1 MVASAERPEDPREF
15 EQEPAGLYLDYGYGS
30 HVGLRR
36 ELNEDSSVIT
46 DTLFA
51 VADGM
56 GGHEAGE
63 VASALA
69 VQTLADGWNRAEG
82 RISRDQIQTFLGEAD
97 QRIREATDSKAG
109 TTVSGALLE
118 DHDGGLSWVVFN
130 IGDSRTYLFEQGQ
143 LHQLTRDHS
152 QVQDMFDSGLITA
165 EELHSHPQRNVITRA
180 LGAGDMWDA
189 DFTTSAVRAGQRLM
203 ICSDGLS
210 GELTDPE
217 IARIL
222 GAGRNAQDTVDWLI
236 HQSLRAGG
244 RDNVT
249 VVVVDVAQQGD
260 QQQEDQPDATQRT
273 DTQRQEAHHEA
284 AGQDTAEHPK
294 V

>member
-1 MVASAERPEDPREF
+1 MVVSAEGPEETRGQPD
-15 EQEPAGLYLDYGYGS
+15 EPVGLYLDYGYGS

-82 RISRDQIQTFLGEAD
+82 RISREQIQSFLVEAD
-97 QRIREATDSKAG
+97 RRIREATDSKAG

-118 DHDGGLSWVVFN
+118 DQGEGLNWLVFN
-130 IGDSRTYLFEQGQ
+130 IGDSRTYLYAESE
-143 LHQLTRDHS
+143 LRQLTRDHS
-152 QVQDMFDSGLITA
+152 QVQDMFESGLITA
-165 EELHSHPQRNVITRA
+165 EELHTHPQRNVITRA
-180 LGAGDMWDA
+180 LGAGDLWDA
-189 DFTTSAVRAGQRLM
+189 DFTVTEVRAGQRLM

-210 GELTDPE
+210 GELTDEE
-217 IARIL
+217 ISGIL

-249 VVVVDVAQQGD
+249 VVVVDVAQQTEPAAD
-260 QQQEDQPDATQRT
+260 EADPKLETPEPNDQPT
-273 DTQRQEAHHEA
+273 
-284 AGQDTAEHPK
+284 G

>member
-1 MVASAERPEDPREF
+1 MEPRE
-15 EQEPAGLYLDYGYGS
+15 QQDQPAGLYLDYGYGS

-69 VQTLADGWNRAEG
+69 VQTLAEGWNRSEG
-82 RISRDQIQTFLGEAD
+82 RISRDQLQTFLTEAD
-97 QRIREATDSKAG
+97 QRIRDATDSKAG
-109 TTVSGALLE
+109 TTVSGALLADQDE
-118 DHDGGLSWVVFN
+118 GLSWIVFN
-130 IGDSRTYLFEQGQ
+130 IGDSRTYLFEDST
-143 LHQLTRDHS
+143 LHQLSRDHS
-152 QVQDMFDSGLITA
+152 QVQDMFESGIITA

-189 DFTTSAVRAGQRLM
+189 DYFNSPVRAGQRLM

-210 GELTDPE
+210 GELTESE
-217 IARIL
+217 IAGIL

-236 HQSLRAGG
+236 HQALRAGG

-249 VVVVDVAQQGD
+249 VVVVDV
-260 QQQEDQPDATQRT
+260 QEQ
-273 DTQRQEAHHEA
+273 
-284 AGQDTAEHPK
+284 
-294 V
+294 VS

>member
-1 MVASAERPEDPREF
+1 MSAESPEEPRERH
-15 EQEPAGLYLDYGYGS
+15 EHSAGLYLDYGYGS

-82 RISRDQIQTFLGEAD
+82 RISREQIQTFLTEAD
-97 QRIREATDSKAG
+97 RRIREATDSKAG

-118 DHDGGLSWVVFN
+118 DLGEGLNWVVFN
-130 IGDSRTYLFEQGQ
+130 IGDSRTYLFEDSRLRQ
-143 LHQLTRDHS
+143 LSRDHS
-152 QVQDMFDSGLITA
+152 QVQDMFESGIITA
-165 EELHSHPQRNVITRA
+165 EELHDHPQRNVITRA
-180 LGAGDMWDA
+180 LGAGEMWDA
-189 DFTTSAVRAGQRLM
+189 DYFSCPVRTGQRLM

-210 GELTDPE
+210 GELHDAE
-217 IARIL
+217 ISRIL
-222 GAGRNAQDTVDWLI
+222 DAGRNAQDTVDWLI
-236 HQSLRAGG
+236 HQALRAGG

-249 VVVVDVAQQGD
+249 VVVVDV
-260 QQQEDQPDATQRT
+260 QEQVA
-273 DTQRQEAHHEA
+273 
-284 AGQDTAEHPK
+284 
-294 V
+294 

>member
-1 MVASAERPEDPREF
+1 MAASAEGPEEPRE
-15 EQEPAGLYLDYGYGS
+15 QQTPPAGLYLDYGYGS

-82 RISRDQIQTFLGEAD
+82 RVAREQIQTYLAEAD

-109 TTVSGALLE
+109 TTVSGALLTE
-118 DHDGGLSWVVFN
+118 EGAGLNWIVFN
-130 IGDSRTYLFEQGQ
+130 IGDSRTYLFEQSQ
-143 LHQLTRDHS
+143 LRQLSRDHS
-152 QVQDMFDSGLITA
+152 QVQDMFESGLITA
-165 EELHSHPQRNVITRA
+165 EELHTHPQRNVITRA

-189 DFTTSAVRAGQRLM
+189 DYFTSPVRAGQRLM

-210 GELTDPE
+210 GELNDSE
-217 IARIL
+217 MERIL

-236 HQSLRAGG
+236 HQALRAGG

-249 VVVVDVAQQGD
+249 VVVVDV
-260 QQQEDQPDATQRT
+260 QEQI
-273 DTQRQEAHHEA
+273 
-284 AGQDTAEHPK
+284 